1 MPDRIRILLA
11 DDHAMVRRGMR
22 DFLALH
28 DDLEVVGEAQDG
40 AEALAAVEAL
50 RPDVVVMDLLMPV
63 MDGIA
68 ATAEI
73 KARHPEVEVVAITS
87 FVDEDRVTAAIEAGA
102 SGFLLKDAEA
112 DDLAAAVRAAVAGE
126 VHLDPAVAGIVARGL
141 RDRSGAGARPGSARG
156 TPTAGAAGSTDGAG
170 TRSRGSAR
178 ASLATLTARERDV
191 LSGVARG
198 LSNRA
203 IADELGIAE
212 RTARTH
218 VSNILAKLGLASRTQ
233 AALFAV
239 QHGLVPGG
247 GSAPGH
253 APRSSTDR

>member
-1 MPDRIRILLA
+1 MTVPIRVLIV

-22 DFLALH
+22 DFLGLH
-28 DDLEVVGEAQDG
+28 DDLEVVGEASDG
-40 AEALAAVEAL
+40 FAALDEADAL
-50 RPDVVVMDLLMPV
+50 LPDVIVMDLLMPG

-73 KARHPEVEVVAITS
+73 KQRHPEIEVVAITS
-87 FVDEDRVTAAIEAGA
+87 FIEEDRIAAAIEAGA

-112 DDLAAAVRAAVAGE
+112 DDLAAAIRAAHAGE
-126 VHLDPAVAGIVARGL
+126 MVLDPAVAGIVARRMR
-141 RDRSGAGARPGSARG
+141 RDRPGSTAVTPG
-156 TPTAGAAGSTDGAG
+156 TAASGVGQ
-170 TRSRGSAR
+170 
-178 ASLATLTARERDV
+178 LTARERDV
-191 LSGVARG
+191 LDGLARG

-203 IADELGIAE
+203 IADELGMAE

-239 QHGLVPGG
+239 EHRPSHGQ
-247 GSAPGH
+247 
-253 APRSSTDR
+253 